1 MPIEIEKKYRLRELQ
16 RDQIIARLAALNFP
30 SSPTEFE
37 TNVIYRNSTLASENA
52 IVRLRRVGDRSIL
65 AFKKRYTSTSAIKH
79 QLEEETEVTDV
90 EAMALILMHLGLSE
104 SLIYE
109 KRRQTFHYAG
119 TEIAIDELPFGFFME
134 IEGVEQDI
142 EKAENELGIADLRA
156 IEDTYPALTQK
167 YGKRKGD
174 VIEARF

>member
-1 MPIEIEKKYRLRELQ
+1 M
-16 RDQIIARLAALNFP
+16 
-30 SSPTEFE
+30 
-37 TNVIYRNSTLASENA
+37 
-52 IVRLRRVGDRSIL
+52 
-65 AFKKRYTSTSAIKH
+65 
-79 QLEEETEVTDV
+79 TDV